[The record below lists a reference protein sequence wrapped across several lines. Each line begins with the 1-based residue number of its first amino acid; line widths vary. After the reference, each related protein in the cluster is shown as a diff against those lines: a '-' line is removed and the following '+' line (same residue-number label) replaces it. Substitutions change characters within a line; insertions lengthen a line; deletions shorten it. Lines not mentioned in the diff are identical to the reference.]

1 MARLTPVFLLLWV
14 NLTAFAQETLYVGTY
29 SVRGS
34 EGVYVYSFDR
44 DNNSFELVQTVST
57 PESPSFLAI
66 SPDENYLYS
75 TNRGGTEGYPD
86 WGSVSS
92 FSIDEKT
99 SRLSLLNEVS
109 SYGVSPCH
117 VAVDDEQNWLY
128 ISHYGGGSLS
138 VFPVEANGKIG
149 NLADSV
155 QHTGSSVN
163 PKRQEAPHVHSI
175 QAVPQSDYFL
185 TADLGLDEVKVYQ
198 MNGSDATEAFAI
210 TTEPGSGPR
219 HFTQSADNRFIYIA
233 EELTSTVSVHTLD
246 PKGKKTG
253 QTQRVSTL
261 PDSFADNN
269 TVAVSTVADIH
280 LSPDGK
286 FLYVS
291 NRGHN
296 SLAIYEVDERDG
308 TLTPKGH
315 QSTQGETP
323 RNFAMDPQG
332 EFVLV
337 ANQNTDNI
345 AFFERDQQTG
355 QLTPTD
361 TELSVPSPVC
371 LILKSN

>member
-1 MARLTPVFLLLWV
+1 MNNLLFTLLLFWITMTC
-14 NLTAFAQETLYVGTY
+14 LAQETLYVGTY

-34 EGVYVYSFDR
+34 EGIYVYSFDR
-44 DNNSFELVQTVST
+44 EQQSFELIQTATT
-57 PESPSFLAI
+57 PESPSFIAL
-66 SPDENYLYS
+66 SPDGQNLYS
-75 TNRGGTEGYPD
+75 TNRGGVDSHPD

-92 FSIDEKT
+92 FSVNKRSGELTHIND
-99 SRLSLLNEVS
+99 VS

-117 VAVDDEQNWLY
+117 VAVDDQENWLY

-138 VFPVEANGKIG
+138 VFPILARGKVG
-149 NLADSV
+149 ELADSV

-163 PKRQEAPHVHSI
+163 PNRQEAPHVHSI
-175 QAVPQSDYFL
+175 QAVPESDYFL
-185 TADLGLDEVKVYQ
+185 TADLGLDQVKVYQ
-198 MNGSDATEAFAI
+198 MNDSKAVEEFVIAS
-210 TTEPGSGPR
+210 EPGSGPR
-219 HFTQSADNRFIYIA
+219 HFTQSADNRFLYVA

-246 PKGKKTG
+246 VKKAVSK
-253 QTQRVSTL
+253 QIQRVSTL
-261 PDSFADNN
+261 PDSFTEN
-269 TVAVSTVADIH
+269 STVADIH

-296 SLAIYEVDERDG
+296 SLAIFAVNENDG

-315 QSTQGETP
+315 QSTQGEIP
-323 RNFAMDPQG
+323 RNFTIDPQG

-345 AFFERDQQTG
+345 VFFDRDPQTG
-355 QLTPTD
+355 QLTATG

-371 LILKSN
+371 LILAGSK

>member
-1 MARLTPVFLLLWV
+1 MNRFIFVFLLLWI
-14 NLTAFAQETLYVGTY
+14 NFTAFAQETLYVGTY

-34 EGVYVYSFDR
+34 EGIYVYSFDR
-44 DNNSFELVQTVST
+44 DNNSFELVQTAST

-66 SPDENYLYS
+66 SSNNSYLYS
-75 TNRGGTEGYPD
+75 TNRGGTKDYPD

-99 SRLSLLNEVS
+99 SKLSPLNEVS

-128 ISHYGGGSLS
+128 ISHFGGGSLS
-138 VFPVEANGKIG
+138 VFPIENDGHVG

-163 PKRQEAPHVHSI
+163 PNRQEAPHVHSI
-175 QAVPQSDYFL
+175 QAVPQTDYFL
-185 TADLGLDEVKVYQ
+185 TADLGLDEVKVYR
-198 MNGSDATEAFAI
+198 MDDSEAVEEFAI

-219 HFTQSADNRFIYIA
+219 HFTKSADNRFLYVA
-233 EELTSTVSVHTLD
+233 EELTSTVSVHTLELEQNRVN
-246 PKGKKTG
+246 

-269 TVAVSTVADIH
+269 TVADIH

-296 SLAIYEVDERDG
+296 SLVIFEVNEKDG

-315 QSTQGETP
+315 QSTKGETP
-323 RNFAMDPQG
+323 RNFAIDPQG

-345 AFFERDQQTG
+345 VFFERNQQTG
-355 QLTPTD
+355 QLTPTG

-371 LILKSN
+371 LILQSN

>member
-1 MARLTPVFLLLWV
+1 MRYFLTLTLLSQSLIV
-14 NLTAFAQETLYVGTY
+14 FAQETLYVGTY

-34 EGVYVYSFDR
+34 EGIYVYSFDR
-44 DNNSFELVQTVST
+44 DNNSFALVQTAST

-66 SPDENYLYS
+66 SPDGNYLYS
-75 TNRGGTEGYPD
+75 TNRGGTEDYPD
-86 WGSVSS
+86 WGTVSS
-92 FSIDEKT
+92 FSVSET
-99 SRLSLLNEVS
+99 SGTLSPLNESS

-117 VAVDDEQNWLY
+117 VAVDDEQDWLY

-138 VFPVEANGKIG
+138 VFPVEADGKVG
-149 NLADSV
+149 DLADSV

-163 PKRQEAPHVHSI
+163 PNRQKAPHVHSI
-175 QAVPQSDYFL
+175 QAVPQTDYFL
-185 TADLGLDEVKVYQ
+185 TADLGLDQVKVYR
-198 MNGSDATEAFAI
+198 MDGSEATEDFAI
-210 TTEPGSGPR
+210 TAEPGSGPR
-219 HFTQSADNRFIYIA
+219 HFTQSTDNRFLYIA

-246 PKGKKTG
+246 LEQNKTE
-253 QTQRVSTL
+253 QVQRVSTL
-261 PDSFADNN
+261 PDAFTDNN

-296 SLAIYEVDERDG
+296 SLAIFAVDEEDG
-308 TLTPKGH
+308 TLTPQGH

-323 RNFAMDPQG
+323 RNFMIDPQG

-345 AFFERDQQTG
+345 VFLERDQQTG

-371 LILKSN
+371 LILTSH

>member
-1 MARLTPVFLLLWV
+1 MKNLLFSFLLFLISV
-14 NLTAFAQETLYVGTY
+14 VTLAQENLYVGTY

-34 EGVYVYSFDR
+34 EGIYVYSFDR
-44 DNNSFELVQTVST
+44 EQKSFELVQTAST
-57 PESPSFLAI
+57 PESPSFIAL
-66 SPDENYLYS
+66 SPDGQYLYS
-75 TNRGGTEGYPD
+75 TNRGGLESHPD

-92 FSIDEKT
+92 FSVDENSGELT
-99 SRLSLLNEVS
+99 HLNDVS

-117 VAVDDEQNWLY
+117 VAVDDQENWLY

-138 VFPVEANGKIG
+138 VFPIEAGGKVG
-149 NLADSV
+149 ELADSV
-155 QHTGSSVN
+155 QHTGSSAN
-163 PKRQEAPHVHSI
+163 PNRQEAPHVHSI

-185 TADLGLDEVKVYQ
+185 TADLGLDQVKVYQ
-198 MNGSDATEAFAI
+198 MKRSEAVEEFAI
-210 TTEPGSGPR
+210 ASEPGSGPR
-219 HFTQSADNRFIYIA
+219 HFTQSADNRFLYVA

-246 PKGKKTG
+246 VEKGKTK
-253 QTQRVSTL
+253 QIQRMSTL
-261 PDSFADNN
+261 PDDYSEN
-269 TVAVSTVADIH
+269 STVADIH
-280 LSPDGK
+280 LGPDGK

-296 SLAIYEVDERDG
+296 SLAIFAVNDKDG

-315 QSTQGETP
+315 QSTGGETP
-323 RNFAMDPQG
+323 RNFTIDPQG

-345 AFFERDQQTG
+345 VFFERDQQTG
-355 QLTPTD
+355 QLTLTG